1 MLFLIIAYDISELE
15 YIKLVLPFK
24 EGINWK
30 GIFVLYLQFFT
41 TRNYIFFK
49 ISAWSLF
56 LKYSKDFANFS
67 LDILIK
73 YILIEKKEC
82 TLLIVGEPSRQDF
95 RITRYINYAYIHCLK
110 KTKDRTILSLWGF
123 QLLFFWRSRCRPRHW
138 ILKSLLTDETQPTIF
153 AKKKGNYTYTSFNM
167 NLLTFCYRLNKHK
180 IKRGRKTF

>member
-1 MLFLIIAYDISELE
+1 M
-15 YIKLVLPFK
+15 PFK

-82 TLLIVGEPSRQDF
+82 TLLNVGEPSPQDF

-110 KTKDRTILSLWGF
+110 KTKDRTILSLWDFSYLCSEFYGLDWLQTCRRELWGLCAEIREKSVLGF
-123 QLLFFWRSRCRPRHW
+123 W
-138 ILKSLLTDETQPTIF
+138 
-153 AKKKGNYTYTSFNM
+153 NYWHLVKM
-167 NLLTFCYRLNKHK
+167 RL
-180 IKRGRKTF
+180 